1 MKQDSG
7 AFLRDGIKSLAKQGV
22 CPEQEWPY
30 RVKDFTKKPTTKCYS
45 DAKKHQIT
53 SYHRIST
60 VDEMRTCLADGFPF
74 VFGFTVY
81 SAFESAAVAKSGVLN
96 LPTKKEQVVGG
107 HAVMGV
113 GYDDAQKRFIIR
125 NSWDTDWGQKGY
137 FTMPYDYLDPL
148 KNLADDF
155 WTIRVSEEG

>member
-1 MKQDSG
+1 MSRLNKRSPKWYGWLPD
-7 AFLRDGIKSLAKQGV
+7 LPDHRDFSYSSIAPRLAKLPAKVDLRKKCSPIENQGEIGV
-22 CPEQEWPY
+22 CPENEWPY

-125 NSWDTDWGQKGY
+125 N
-137 FTMPYDYLDPL
+137 
-148 KNLADDF
+148 
-155 WTIRVSEEG
+155 